1 MRIAIYTEPLQ
12 ADEARRDDREVFV
25 RHLLS
30 GLLASHPEHDYFL
43 IDDAPKDSP
52 DPGVS
57 PGALPRYGAGT
68 KGVLARYRKYRY
80 RLPALLKKLNTSVI
94 LSTTGVLPLAGEVP
108 SVLLVPNGA
117 SQDPAMER
125 FITRA
130 DVVATL
136 SAAEAGKLSGRGLKA
151 PEAVTEVPTAAPET
165 FQSLGWEAR
174 ERVKEAYTQGREY
187 FLHPDTLVDE
197 EAVVRTL
204 KGFSVLKKRLRSSMA
219 LVMTGEVRMPAARL
233 TALLGNYH
241 FRGDVVVENPGDP
254 AKRAELVGGAYAL
267 VTASAGSGYRSAVL
281 EALRC
286 RVPVVAASEA
296 ALQEVTGEAGL
307 YFKAE
312 DFSDL
317 GERLCDIYKF
327 ENMRA
332 MLIAAA
338 DTQSALYHWQRTTEA
353 LWGAIV
359 RAAEAKN

>member
-12 ADEARRDDREVFV
+12 ADEARQDDREVFL
-25 RHLLS
+25 RHALP

-43 IDDAPKDSP
+43 VDDGPKESP
-52 DPGVS
+52 DPGGS
-57 PGALPRYGAGT
+57 LGALPRHSVETSGA
-68 KGVLARYRKYRY
+68 LARYRRYRY
-80 RLPALLKKLNTSVI
+80 RLPALLKKLNASVI
-94 LSTTGVLPLAGEVP
+94 LSVTGALPLAGEVP
-108 SVLLVPNGA
+108 SVLVAPNGA
-117 SQDPAMER
+117 SEDPTMER

-136 SAAEAGKLSGRGLKA
+136 SAAEAGKLSGRGLKS
-151 PEAVTEVPTAAPET
+151 PEAVTEVPPAATEG

-174 ERVKEAYTQGREY
+174 ERVKETYTQGREY
-187 FLHPDTLVDE
+187 FIHPDPLVDE
-197 EAVVRTL
+197 AAVVRTL

-219 LVMTGEVRMPAARL
+219 LVLTGELRMPAARL
-233 TALLGNYH
+233 TALLSNYH
-241 FRGDVVVENPGDP
+241 FRGDVLVEPPGDL
-254 AKRAELVGGAYAL
+254 ARRAELVGAAYAL
-267 VTASAGSGYRSAVL
+267 VTASSGSGYRSAVL

-353 LWGAIV
+353 LWGAIA
-359 RAAEAKN
+359 RAGEAKN

>member
-12 ADEARRDDREVFV
+12 TDEARRDDREVFV
-25 RHLLS
+25 RQAVSRILS
-30 GLLASHPEHDYFL
+30 SHPEHDYFL
-43 IDDAPKDSP
+43 VADGPKDSP
-52 DPGVS
+52 DPGGS
-57 PGALPRYGAGT
+57 LGSLPRHSTETRGA
-68 KGVLARYRKYRY
+68 LARYRKYHY
-80 RLPALLKKLNTSVI
+80 RLPALLKKLDASVI
-94 LSTTGVLPLAGEVP
+94 LSMTGTLPLAGDVP
-108 SVLLVPNGA
+108 SVLVAPNGA
-117 SQDPAMER
+117 SEDPTMER

-136 SAAEAGKLSGRGLKA
+136 SATEAGKLSGRGLKA
-151 PEAVTEVPTAAPET
+151 SEAIAAVPAAASEE
-165 FQSLGWEAR
+165 FQPLGWEAR

-187 FLHPDTLVDE
+187 FVHPDTLVDE
-197 EAVVRTL
+197 EAIVRTL

-219 LVMTGEVRMPAARL
+219 LVLTGELRIPAARL
-233 TALLGNYH
+233 TALLSNYH
-241 FRGDVVVENPGDP
+241 FRGDVLVEKPGNP
-254 AKRAELVGGAYAL
+254 ATRAELVGAAYAL

-286 RVPVVAASEA
+286 RVPVVAASGT

-338 DTQSALYHWQRTTEA
+338 DSQSALYPWERTAEA
-353 LWGAIV
+353 LWRAIV
-359 RAAEAKN
+359 RAGEAKN